1 MASNLVRLGIPAIAL
16 LLAALFVAGVARAA
30 KRTGLD
36 ARARRRHTLLALV
49 GVTGY
54 MGGIACLALSGAL
67 ARFDL
72 RPPPLMLWMVATM
85 GTALAVGLSRA
96 GHRLAQGL
104 SFAALVGFQTFR
116 LPLELVMHQ
125 AAAEGIMPTVMS
137 YGGYNYDIMTGVLA
151 LPVGLA
157 LASGRATRNLVV
169 LFNAVGL
176 LLLSIIVVV
185 AVLATPLVRAFGDS
199 QLNVWITQFPYAWM
213 SVMVSSALLGHVL
226 LFRKLRMTSPARR
239 PLDAA
244 PLPA

>member
-1 MASNLVRLGIPAIAL
+1 MECSHVPPQ
-16 LLAALFVAGVARAA
+16 
-30 KRTGLD
+30 
-36 ARARRRHTLLALV
+36 
-49 GVTGY
+49 
-54 MGGIACLALSGAL
+54 
-67 ARFDL
+67 
-72 RPPPLMLWMVATM
+72 PPP
-85 GTALAVGLSRA
+85 S
-96 GHRLAQGL
+96 
-104 SFAALVGFQTFR
+104 
-116 LPLELVMHQ
+116 P
-125 AAAEGIMPTVMS
+125 P

-244 PLPA
+244 TLPA